1 MLFWGSKKG
10 RDLENYPCMFG
21 QPSGW
26 FRVQGFRG
34 LVLCFWG
41 LGPGGF
47 RCSRTFVNLAQAGHV
62 GCCLGGTYN
71 L

>member
-34 LVLCFWG
+34 LG
-41 LGPGGF
+41 
-47 RCSRTFVNLAQAGHV
+47 A
-62 GCCLGGTYN
+62 
-71 L
+71 